1 MPSME
6 GQTVMYIFDI
16 LKYKVVVKG
25 TDFPLALFAHPSDAE
40 RYVFDHDDCYIV
52 ASTVENE

>member
-1 MPSME
+1 
-6 GQTVMYIFDI
+6 MYLFDI

-40 RYVFDHDDCYIV
+40 RYVADHDDCYIV
-52 ASTVENE
+52 DSTLENE